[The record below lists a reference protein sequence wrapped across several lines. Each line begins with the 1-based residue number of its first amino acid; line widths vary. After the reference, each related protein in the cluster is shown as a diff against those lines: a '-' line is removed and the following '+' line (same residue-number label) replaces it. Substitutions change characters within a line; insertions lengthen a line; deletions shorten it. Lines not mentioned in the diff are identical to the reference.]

1 MTQAPKRVI
10 KLSEL
15 PTRKFVPE
23 EPITNELRAKW
34 EAQSRSSAASPSSN
48 HKDAGSVHIDATV
61 AAPIVVDT
69 YVSCDAVSVDC

>member
-15 PTRKFVPE
+15 PTRKFIPE
-23 EPITNELRAKW
+23 EPITDELRAKW
-34 EAQSRSSAASPSSN
+34 QAQSRSSATSSSSN
-48 HKDAGSVHIDATV
+48 RNDADAVHIDATV

-69 YVSCDAVSVDC
+69 YVSCDVVSVDC